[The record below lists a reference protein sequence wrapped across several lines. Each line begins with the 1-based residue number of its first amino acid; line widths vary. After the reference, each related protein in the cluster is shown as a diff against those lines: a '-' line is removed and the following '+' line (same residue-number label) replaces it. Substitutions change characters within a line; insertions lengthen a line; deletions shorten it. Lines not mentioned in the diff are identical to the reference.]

1 MGPTIRQTYS
11 RRSCGWTRRIRIFPF
26 GTIHSISPILDPL
39 HFPKDLPRSFPATI
53 ACDNRLKSIV
63 QQVNRNKK
71 SLGLSFASPQGQSIL
86 HKLAQTSDILVENYL
101 PNTLSK
107 YNLDYATLSA
117 LNPSLIYASITGY
130 GQTGPYSSRAGY
142 DVMVEA
148 EMGLMHI
155 TGERD
160 GAPVKVGVAV
170 TDLTTGL
177 YTSNAIMAALIAR
190 SSSGGGGGG
199 KQSNGKGQHIDIALS
214 DCQVATLSNIASSV
228 LVSGQKDS
236 GRWGTSHPSIVP
248 YRGFPTAAAAPPN
261 SSGSEGG
268 EAIMLGGGNDRLFT
282 ILCTRLGKPEWSTDP
297 RFLTNDLR
305 VQNRHILEPLIESI
319 TRSQPLSHWLD
330 KLEGSGVPYAAI
342 NDVKTTLEHEH
353 VLARGMVT
361 EVEHPMCGKVR
372 LVNTPVKYSGASP
385 GVRSPP
391 PVLGQHT
398 REILSGVVGLGE
410 GEIEGLI
417 REGVVR

>member
-1 MGPTIRQTYS
+1 MGPTLRQTHS

-26 GTIHSISPILDPL
+26 GTIHSISPIFDPL
-39 HFPKDLPRSFPATI
+39 HFPKDLTRSIPAI
-53 ACDNRLKSIV
+53 LACDNPLKLTL

-190 SSSGGGGGG
+190 SSSGGGGG

-228 LVSGQKDS
+228 LVSGQRDS

-248 YRGFPTAAAAPPN
+248 YRGFPTAPPDSSSSSSDSKSN
-261 SSGSEGG
+261 SGAEGG

-282 ILCTRLGKPEWSTDP
+282 ILCTRLGKPEWSTDA

-305 VQNRHILEPLIESI
+305 VQNRHVLEPLIESI

-361 EVEHPMCGKVR
+361 EVEHPTCGR
-372 LVNTPVKYSGASP
+372 
-385 GVRSPP
+385 
-391 PVLGQHT
+391 
-398 REILSGVVGLGE
+398 
-410 GEIEGLI
+410 
-417 REGVVR
+417 